1 MNAIPTV
8 TKNLLIINV
17 LVFLATIVAQSYGL
31 DLARYLGLHFFLADN
46 FNIAQLITYMFMH
59 GGFTHLFFNMF
70 ALWMFGR
77 ILEQVW
83 GPKRFLFYYLICGIG
98 AGFIQEI
105 VQYVHYEMVLST
117 YTSVNTGYSV
127 IPMGEYLNMMT
138 TVGAS
143 GAIYAIL
150 LGFGMLFPNQP
161 LFIFPLP
168 FPIKAKYFVIGY
180 ALIELYAGFANNPG
194 DNVAHFAHLGGMIFG
209 FILIMYWRKK
219 TEEMGTITTDL
230 KEAFR
235 RGNIYIQLIYINV
248 AVFVVTTLTEVILQ
262 LFNRSLGGVFEWL
275 ELPASFTQF
284 IIQPWSLFTYMFMH
298 AGFLHILFNMLW
310 LYWFGALFLM
320 FFSAKHL
327 RGVYILGGICGGLLY
342 MVAYN
347 VFPYFRPMVDYS
359 FMLGASAS
367 VLAIVAATAYREPN
381 YPIRLFLFGTIRLKY
396 LALIVI
402 GTDLLFI
409 TSSNAGG
416 HIAHLG
422 GALAGV
428 WFAAGL
434 SKGRDITSWINKILD
449 AIVSVFS
456 FKPRKPKMKV
466 HYGNSRQKD
475 YDYNARKKVQSE
487 EIDRILDKLK
497 KSGYESLTT
506 EEKKSLFD
514 ASKR

>member
-1 MNAIPTV
+1 
-8 TKNLLIINV
+8 
-17 LVFLATIVAQSYGL
+17 
-31 DLARYLGLHFFLADN
+31 
-46 FNIAQLITYMFMH
+46 
-59 GGFTHLFFNMF
+59 
-70 ALWMFGR
+70 
-77 ILEQVW
+77 
-83 GPKRFLFYYLICGIG
+83 
-98 AGFIQEI
+98 
-105 VQYVHYEMVLST
+105 
-117 YTSVNTGYSV
+117 
-127 IPMGEYLNMMT
+127 
-138 TVGAS
+138 
-143 GAIYAIL
+143 
-150 LGFGMLFPNQP
+150 
-161 LFIFPLP
+161 
-168 FPIKAKYFVIGY
+168 
-180 ALIELYAGFANNPG
+180 
-194 DNVAHFAHLGGMIFG
+194 
-209 FILIMYWRKK
+209 
-219 TEEMGTITTDL
+219 MGTITTDL

-434 SKGRDITSWINKILD
+434 SKDRDITSWINKILD